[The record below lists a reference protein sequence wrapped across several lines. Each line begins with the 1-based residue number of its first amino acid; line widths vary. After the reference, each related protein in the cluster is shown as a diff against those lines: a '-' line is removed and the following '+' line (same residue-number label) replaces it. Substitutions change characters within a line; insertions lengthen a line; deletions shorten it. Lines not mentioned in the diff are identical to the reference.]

1 MHKIWA
7 QRKAEAAVQKL
18 EQKRPAGST
27 PAERLLQKEL
37 SELVELKDTKIIPTE
52 SILKF
57 NMLYR
62 PSEGYYKGGEFEFKF
77 VIGTNFPHE
86 PPKVLCTNHIYH
98 PNIDTAGNICLNILR
113 EDWKPVLNIQAVI
126 FGIRML
132 FQEPNPEDPL
142 NKDAAKQ
149 MVNNPQEFA
158 RIVKSSMSG
167 YRIGDV
173 EYDNVLVGLEHDKA
187 W

>member
-1 MHKIWA
+1 MYKIWEK
-7 QRKAEAAVQKL
+7 RKAEQKR
-18 EQKRPAGST
+18 EQSRPAGSS

-37 SELVELKDTKIIPTE
+37 SEMVELEDTKIIPSQ

-57 NMLYR
+57 NLLYR
-62 PSEGYYKGGEFEFKF
+62 PTEGYYKGGEFEFTF
-77 VIGTNFPHE
+77 DIDTSYPHE

-98 PNIDTAGNICLNILR
+98 PNIDTAGNICLNVLR

-132 FQEPNPEDPL
+132 FQEPNPDDPL
-142 NKDAAKQ
+142 NKDAAKL
-149 MVNNPQEFA
+149 MVSNPQEFA
-158 RIVKSSMSG
+158 RTVSSSMRG
-167 YRIGDV
+167 YRIGNVD
-173 EYDNVLVGLEHDKA
+173 YDNVMVGSKHGRA